1 MNIATF
7 ALGRSTTGAVGVVN
21 VEEEGDDGGLRDDV
35 VEEIQRIPAVLR
47 ARLVR
52 V

>member
-21 VEEEGDDGGLRDDV
+21 VEDTKDNGGLRDNV
-35 VEEIQRIPAVLR
+35 VEEIQKIPAVLS

-52 V
+52 I